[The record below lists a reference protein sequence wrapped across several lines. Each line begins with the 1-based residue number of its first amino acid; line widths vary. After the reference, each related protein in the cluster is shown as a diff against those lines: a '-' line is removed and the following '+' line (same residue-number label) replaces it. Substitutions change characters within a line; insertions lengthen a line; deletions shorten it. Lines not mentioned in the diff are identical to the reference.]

1 MKKTLII
8 ATLVILAGVCILFA
22 CKKAMNKPEQLS
34 ADASGKNLKLN
45 AMTCSYVDLSGALST
60 QTLVNTNI
68 YRINGIV
75 TIPNNVTVTVPAG
88 TIFYG
93 VKSSTNPAWLVIEK
107 GGKLI
112 ATGTSSNPIIFTSD
126 QAPGS
131 RAAGD
136 WGGLAYAGNAPVNST
151 TLGITLKSTGSPTY
165 TLNGGGST
173 SADNSGTLQYVQ
185 MYFAGKGDSGDDRS
199 RAGLILNS
207 VGSGTTIDHVQISN
221 SLYDG
226 FAIYGGTA
234 KQNYLISYNAGRTDF
249 RISYGYQ
256 ANMQFLAAMR
266 LNNSAVPPSPYL
278 AYGLDITNDLTG
290 STNTPLTQPIISNI
304 TVLGPNHC
312 SATTVNASFKNAI
325 RFGLNGAGKIYN
337 SVFSSWN
344 STATPSGLLIDGSGS
359 VGQTASNNLDFSYN
373 SFNNSGTTPYSS
385 PSWTGGCSATMAAWI
400 TGTGVVGCRE
410 TGNQFSVSTLGYD
423 SSFCSDFCAAGF
435 SQNFVLGTTT
445 LSSPNFTWDTGS
457 AFSHPTYRGA
467 FGSTDFTQSWTNWC
481 AQNTSYCQ

>member
-1 MKKTLII
+1 MKKTLTI
-8 ATLVILAGVCILFA
+8 ATLVALIGVCILFA
-22 CKKAMNKPEQLS
+22 CKKTGSKENLS
-34 ADASGKNLKLN
+34 TSTTRDLKAN
-45 AMTCSYVDLSGALST
+45 AITCNFIDLSGELST

-68 YRINGIV
+68 YRLNGIV
-75 TIPNNVTVTVPAG
+75 TIPSGVTVTVPAG
-88 TIFYG
+88 TVFYG
-93 VKSSTNPAWLVIEK
+93 VKSATAPAWLVIEK

-112 ATGTSSNPIIFTSD
+112 ATGTSSSPIVFTSD

-136 WGGLAYAGNAPVNST
+136 WGGIAFAGNAPVNST
-151 TLGITLKSTGSPTY
+151 TLGITLKSTTPTY
-165 TLNGGGST
+165 SLNGGGST

-185 MYFAGKGDSGDDRS
+185 MFFAGKGDSGDDRS

-207 VGSGTTIDHVQISN
+207 VGSATTIDHLQISN

-226 FAIYGGTA
+226 FAMYGGTV

-256 ANMQFLAAMR
+256 ANMQYLAAMR
-266 LNNSAVPPSPYL
+266 LNNSAVPPTPYL
-278 AYGLDITNDLTG
+278 AYGLDITNDLSG
-290 STNTPLTQPIISNI
+290 STNTPLTQPVISNI

-312 SATTVNASFKNAI
+312 SSSTVSSSFADAI
-325 RFGLNGAGKIYN
+325 HFGLNGAGKIYN

-344 STATPSGLLIDGSGS
+344 SSITPSGLLIDGSGS
-359 VGQTASNNLDFSYN
+359 VGQTASNNLEFSYN
-373 SFNNSGTTPYSS
+373 SFDNSGATPYSS

-423 SSFCSDFCAAGF
+423 SSFCSDFCGSGF

-445 LSSPNFTWDTGS
+445 LSSPNFTWDTGG

-467 FGSTDFTQSWTNWC
+467 FGATDFTQGWTNWC
-481 AQNTSYCQ
+481 AQNSSYCI